1 MSELNDL
8 ISIKEFNDFFN
19 KFKGKDLLKN
29 VKILLEKLLEKI
41 NFDIKINNGSIHLLR
56 GKETFLACGFRRSKD
71 YYFIEFISEKSIND
85 TRITKEIIIKDMKRN
100 LKIKERNNDH
110 IIYQVEI
117 NNGNDIDN
125 KIINWIVKSYKLV

>member
-1 MSELNDL
+1 MSELIDL
-8 ISIKEFNDFFN
+8 ISREEFNEFFY

-41 NFDIKINNGSIHLLR
+41 DFDLKINNGSIHLLK

-71 YYFIEFISEKSIND
+71 YYFIEFFSEKHIND
-85 TRITKEIIIKDMKRN
+85 AKIAKEIIIKDMKRN
-100 LKIKERNNDH
+100 LKIKNRNADN

-117 NNGNDIDN
+117 KDENDIDKN
-125 KIINWIVKSYKLV
+125 IIDWIIKSYKLV